1 MQVRRPHN
9 WDLMSN
15 YICIHSKI
23 TTEMRLL
30 NGTYQRLQGRIML
43 TCHPMARSVRH
54 CRASPSG
61 SLMGRDCRATNRF
74 KIVSMRGR
82 RDLMQIGQRNFVS
95 FRYVIGL
102 PFSPEEG
109 LLVFT
114 IPFIKGTQPTATR
127 AHLLMSLVH
136 GKFVILSPNSIQ
148 FFICRLTCTCI

>member
-1 MQVRRPHN
+1 
-9 WDLMSN
+9 MSN
-15 YICIHSKI
+15 YICIHRKI
-23 TTEMRLL
+23 TTKMRLL
-30 NGTYQRLQGRIML
+30 NGTYQRLRRRIIL

-82 RDLMQIGQRNFVS
+82 RDLMQIGHRNFVS

-102 PFSPEEG
+102 PFSPEVG

-114 IPFIKGTQPTATR
+114 IPFINGTQPTATR
-127 AHLLMSLVH
+127 DHLLMSLVH
-136 GKFVILSPNSIQ
+136 GKFFILSLNSIQ
-148 FFICRLTCTCI
+148 FFICRLTGTCI

>member
-1 MQVRRPHN
+1 
-9 WDLMSN
+9 MSN
-15 YICIHSKI
+15 YICIHRKI

-30 NGTYQRLQGRIML
+30 NGTYQRLRRRIIL

-102 PFSPEEG
+102 PFSPEVG

-136 GKFVILSPNSIQ
+136 GKFVILSLNSIQ
-148 FFICRLTCTCI
+148 FFICHLTCTCI